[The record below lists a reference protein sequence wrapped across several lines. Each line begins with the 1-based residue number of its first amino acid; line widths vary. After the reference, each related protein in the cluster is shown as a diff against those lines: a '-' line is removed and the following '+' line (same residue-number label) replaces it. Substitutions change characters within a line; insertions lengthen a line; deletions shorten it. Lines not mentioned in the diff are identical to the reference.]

1 MSITLKAYFAV
12 LAIFFFATYNAL
24 REYFRTMEMSI
35 VAGFWVVSFL
45 LIMTPGADWAYAIS
59 AGINGRRVVP
69 AVMGLMSGHLLATLI
84 VVAGVGVL
92 IAQHPLA
99 LAGLTVAGALYLLWL
114 GITLLRHPA
123 APEKATQHAGN
134 RTQWAMKGLC
144 ISGLNPKVF
153 LLFLALLP
161 QFTDPTGSWSI
172 AMQMSA
178 LGMMHLITCTLVY
191 LLVGYGSKAV
201 LATRPQAARL
211 VSRASGGLMVL
222 IAMVLL
228 LEQVR

>member
-1 MSITLKAYFAV
+1 MSIILKAYFSV

-99 LAGLTVAGALYLLWL
+99 LTGLTVAGALYLLWL

-123 APEKATQHAGN
+123 VPEKAIQHADN
-134 RTQWAMKGLC
+134 WTQWAVKGLC

-153 LLFLALLP
+153 AVHGPASAVYRPNRKLVDSDADVRAWDDALYHLYH
-161 QFTDPTGSWSI
+161 WSI
-172 AMQMSA
+172 CWW
-178 LGMMHLITCTLVY
+178 GMVRKRCW
-191 LLVGYGSKAV
+191 
-201 LATRPQAARL
+201 RPGHRRP
-211 VSRASGGLMVL
+211 VW
-222 IAMVLL
+222 
-228 LEQVR
+228 

>member
-1 MSITLKAYFAV
+1 M
-12 LAIFFFATYNAL
+12 
-24 REYFRTMEMSI
+24 
-35 VAGFWVVSFL
+35 
-45 LIMTPGADWAYAIS
+45 
-59 AGINGRRVVP
+59 
-69 AVMGLMSGHLLATLI
+69 
-84 VVAGVGVL
+84 
-92 IAQHPLA
+92 
-99 LAGLTVAGALYLLWL
+99 
-114 GITLLRHPA
+114 
-123 APEKATQHAGN
+123 
-134 RTQWAMKGLC
+134 
-144 ISGLNPKVF
+144 
-153 LLFLALLP
+153 LFLALLP

-178 LGMMHLITCTLVY
+178 RGMMHFITCTLVY

>member
-1 MSITLKAYFAV
+1 V
-12 LAIFFFATYNAL
+12 
-24 REYFRTMEMSI
+24 
-35 VAGFWVVSFL
+35 
-45 LIMTPGADWAYAIS
+45 
-59 AGINGRRVVP
+59 
-69 AVMGLMSGHLLATLI
+69 
-84 VVAGVGVL
+84 
-92 IAQHPLA
+92 
-99 LAGLTVAGALYLLWL
+99 
-114 GITLLRHPA
+114 
-123 APEKATQHAGN
+123 
-134 RTQWAMKGLC
+134 KGLC

-211 VSRASGGLMVL
+211 VSMASGGIMVL

-228 LEQVR
+228 FEQVR